1 MKCPGCGSE
10 GAGNFC
16 AQCGSAL
23 QSSVC
28 ANCGAALLPGARFCT
43 YCGTRSG
50 TKPAASVQGGSNL
63 PWYFAGGVLLLLA
76 LILLLPMLWKNDPVA
91 DVPASQ
97 LGGGAPGP
105 LTGTPREQAD
115 RLYDRIMR
123 EREAGD
129 SAQAQFFVPMAVQAY
144 ENAEP
149 LDHDALF
156 HLAAIQVVGGDF
168 AGARA
173 TADRVF
179 ADNPNH
185 LLALA
190 VAAEAATLAGD
201 TAEARALYQRFLNAY
216 DTETARNLQEY
227 QDHAR
232 VLPEYQR
239 VARDVVGS

>member
-1 MKCPGCGSE
+1 MKCPGCGAES
-10 GAGNFC
+10 AGNFC
-16 AQCGSAL
+16 AQCGASL

-28 ANCGAALLPGARFCT
+28 AGCGAALLPGARFCT

-50 TKPAASVQGGSNL
+50 TKPAPTVQSGSSL
-63 PWYFAGGVLLLLA
+63 PWYIAGGALLLIA
-76 LILLLPMLWKNDPVA
+76 LILLLPMLRRDPVA

-105 LTGTPREQAD
+105 LIGTPREQAD

-129 SAQAQFFVPMAVQAY
+129 TAQAKFFVPMALQAY
-144 ENAEP
+144 QNAAP
-149 LDHDALF
+149 LDHDGLF

-168 AGARA
+168 AGARS
-173 TADRVF
+173 TADRIL

-190 VAAEAATLAGD
+190 VAAEAATRAGD
-201 TAEARALYQRFLNAY
+201 TAEARELYQRFLDAY
-216 DTETARNLQEY
+216 DTETAKTLQEY

-232 VLPEYQR
+232 MLPEYQR
-239 VARDVVGS
+239 IARETVGA